1 MAMAKKLKFAG
12 SGVGEP
18 WWIIGHITRRLLEP
32 LGYEVEVLSESGS
45 TNNPRYVGGG
55 KADLGATVP
64 QTLGWAVRGEHLFQG
79 ETFVP
84 LRAVGRVHRPSWL
97 TAAARWELG
106 FTSLKEIG
114 ESDYPIRLVTHDLTS
129 IASVVPNE
137 VLKYY
142 HLTKEEIEA
151 RGGSVRSI
159 GGPDHRSTDFDV
171 IIGNLYMGRSAVTRH
186 WSAATELM
194 NLRFLD
200 LDDELL
206 AQLTTD
212 GHGTPGEVPF
222 HFLRGVDRWVKAL
235 DRVSDLLIYLPES
248 TDEEFVYDLT
258 KAYDANRRNF
268 FGQAVQMA
276 WDPQL
281 VTNGDPLPLHAGAE
295 RYYREAGLL

>member
-1 MAMAKKLKFAG
+1 MATSKKLKFAG

-18 WWIIGHITRRLLEP
+18 WWIVGHITRRLLEP

-55 KADLGATVP
+55 KADLGTTVP
-64 QTLGWAVRGEHLFQG
+64 QTLGWAIRSEHSYQG
-79 ETFVP
+79 ETFAP

-97 TAAARWELG
+97 TAAVRWELG

-114 ESDYPIRLVTHDLTS
+114 ESDYPIRLATHDLTS

-137 VLKYY
+137 VLKHY

-151 RGGSVRSI
+151 KGGSVRGI
-159 GGPDHRSTDFDV
+159 GRDYRSTDFDL

-186 WSAATELM
+186 WSAATEMM

-206 AQLTTD
+206 ARLTAA

-248 TDEEFVYDLT
+248 TDEQFVYDLT
-258 KAYDANRRNF
+258 KAYDTNRRMF

-276 WDPQL
+276 WDPER